1 MSYLETFSTWLKT
14 THLSALMLQYDWVW
28 PTCQI
33 LHLIGMALLVGIV
46 GFLDLRI
53 LGIGKGI
60 RIGAVHQLLP
70 WGVAGFLINT
80 TTGTLFYIGDPY
92 QYLHAR
98 IFQFKMLFIVAAGL
112 NVLYF
117 YVSGL
122 LAKVE
127 ALGPVD
133 DAPLSAKVIA
143 GLSLTI
149 WVGVIYLGRMLPFLG
164 DSF

>member
-1 MSYLETFSTWLKT
+1 MSYLEAFSRSLKAT
-14 THLSALMLQYDWVW
+14 GLSWAMLHYTWVW

-33 LHLIGMALLVGIV
+33 LHLIGMAFLVGIV

-60 RIGAVHQLLP
+60 PIGIVHQLLP
-70 WGVAGFLINT
+70 WGVAGFVINMI
-80 TTGTLFYIGDPY
+80 TGMLFYIGDPF

-98 IFQFKMLFIVAAGL
+98 VFHFKMLFILVAGL

-117 YVSGL
+117 YMSGL

-127 ALGPVD
+127 ALGPVE

-143 GLSLTI
+143 AVSLTI

-164 DSF
+164 DAF